1 MGRMAEDNIIVTD
14 LYKEIYK
21 GEGLTQWDL
30 VPLLGLKGQSG
41 VARIIQRGVT
51 LNNLY
56 KLIKAIG
63 GYRLV
68 VEKVSEKG
76 KVQKRYIIG
85 E

>member
-1 MGRMAEDNIIVTD
+1 MGRMVEDNIIVTD

-21 GEGLTQWDL
+21 DEGLTQWDL

-41 VARIIQRGVT
+41 VARIIQRGAT

-76 KVQKRYIIG
+76 KVQKKYIIG